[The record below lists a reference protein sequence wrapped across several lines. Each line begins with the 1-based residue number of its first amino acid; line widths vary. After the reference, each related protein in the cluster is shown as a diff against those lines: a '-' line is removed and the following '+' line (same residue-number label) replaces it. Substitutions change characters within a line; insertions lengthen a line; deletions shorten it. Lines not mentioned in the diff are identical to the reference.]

1 MKTERV
7 AERDCMKTVLLGI
20 SNYCV
25 PCHTHCRHC
34 LLSSCGKITG
44 VDFDRGLEFGE
55 RVFNELVGERKDIK
69 GN

>member
-1 MKTERV
+1 MKTI
-7 AERDCMKTVLLGI
+7 LLGI
-20 SNYCV
+20 ANYCV
-25 PCHTHCRHC
+25 PCHTHCCHC

-55 RVFNELVGERKDIK
+55 RVFNELVGERKDLN